1 MRVPFLL
8 VVLAA
13 SLFYSYIAF
22 AELAFLSSAGRLGPG
37 FFPRIIGVALI
48 AFSCFCLFAD
58 WKLAREREA
67 ASPHWP
73 TVLLIVVASG
83 LLVLTLNLLGG
94 LLAMAAFLLLC
105 LSILNRG
112 HPVQNVAVS
121 LAFPVAVFLLFDSL
135 LNASVPEGLLPL
147 PF

>member
-22 AELAFLSSAGRLGPG
+22 AELAFLSS
-37 FFPRIIGVALI
+37 GVALV

-105 LSILNRG
+105 LSVLNRG
-112 HPVQNVAVS
+112 HTVQNVAVS
-121 LAFPVAVFLLFDSL
+121 LAFPVAVFLLFDVL